1 MVKKHVI
8 GRCKKESAEKESEL
22 RYCVYAAHGCPHNTW
37 LFSVVQHFPI
47 SLKPRFVHLA
57 NANTLGQQHI
67 NVAKV
72 TASESP
78 PDCRF
83 GTFQRR
89 RRQCGVVPTTPLC
102 TSALDDGV
110 TMMTRR
116 CITLHPSPVSRRYME
131 SRRLLVMP
139 AMIPTTPDLLAMC
152 RLADASPGV
161 R

>member
-1 MVKKHVI
+1 MRKKVQKRKVNYDTACTLCTAVLTTR
-8 GRCKKESAEKESEL
+8 GCSE
-22 RYCVYAAHGCPHNTW
+22 
-37 LFSVVQHFPI
+37 HFPI
-47 SLKPRFVHLA
+47 SLKPRFVHQA
-57 NANTLGQQHI
+57 TVNTLGQQHI
-67 NVAKV
+67 NVANV

-83 GTFQRR
+83 GAFQRR

-116 CITLHPSPVSRRYME
+116 CISCITLHPSPVSRHYIE
-131 SRRLLVMP
+131 TRRLLVMP
-139 AMIPTTPDLLAMC
+139 AMIPTIPDLLATC
-152 RLADASPGV
+152 RLADTSPGV